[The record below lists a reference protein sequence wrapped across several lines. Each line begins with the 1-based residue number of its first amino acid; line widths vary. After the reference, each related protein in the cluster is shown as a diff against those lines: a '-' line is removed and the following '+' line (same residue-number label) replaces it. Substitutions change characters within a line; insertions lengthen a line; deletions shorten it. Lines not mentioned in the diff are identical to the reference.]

1 MTSEENTLAG
11 DANTSARRVLIVD
24 NSEDLAQALGAIVQ
38 MDDGLAFAGYAL
50 TGAQALERIG
60 AGGVDVVVLD
70 LGLGDCSGFDVLDRV
85 RESAP
90 AVKVIMHTGHALPQL
105 QAEAKRRGAAAY
117 VLKDGD
123 FRSLLN
129 TMRTV

>member
-1 MTSEENTLAG
+1 VSSQLHTG
-11 DANTSARRVLIVD
+11 PRRVLIVD

-38 MDDGLAFAGYAL
+38 MDDGLVFAGYAL
-50 TGAQALERIG
+50 TGAQALEKIG

-70 LGLGDCSGFDVLDRV
+70 LGMGDMSGFDVLDRV
-85 RESAP
+85 RQSSPE
-90 AVKVIMHTGHALPQL
+90 VKVIMHTGHALPQL

-123 FRSLLN
+123 FRALL
-129 TMRTV
+129 TAMRTV